1 MALDLNISKQILQA
15 TVVSII
21 LLTSVDPD
29 PDSGCEKIRS
39 GSGVNF
45 DTDPDPAIFYADP
58 DPGKR
63 YGFHGSGFGSG
74 SATLV
79 GKNAFIQLSIFFVS
93 VSEFQSRI
101 WSDHWFVRNTHRH

>member
-21 LLTSVDPD
+21 PLTSVDPD

-39 GSGVNF
+39 VSGVNF

-58 DPGKR
+58 DPGKLYR
-63 YGFHGSGFGSG
+63 FHGSG
-74 SATLV
+74 SATLPLTISKILYHTV
-79 GKNAFIQLSIFFVS
+79 IS
-93 VSEFQSRI
+93 
-101 WSDHWFVRNTHRH
+101 

>member
-21 LLTSVDPD
+21 PLTSVDPD

-45 DTDPDPAIFYADP
+45 DTDPDPAIFLY
-58 DPGKR
+58 
-63 YGFHGSGFGSG
+63 GSG
-74 SATLV
+74 SREIIQIPRIRIRHTAT
-79 GKNAFIQLSIFFVS
+79 NNF
-93 VSEFQSRI
+93 E
-101 WSDHWFVRNTHRH
+101 NTVPYGNILKT